1 MPVKRFVAALLL
13 GGGLW
18 LPAGQALAQ
27 DGESGEGAEVG
38 RLAAEIA
45 ACRMV
50 RDPTE
55 RLRCYD
61 AAAGLADEE
70 SVVEQGVVMQLAGED
85 DFDSDLFVSET
96 PWHLRW
102 NSRGS
107 IFTVELQDITGEL
120 IAIIGNQ
127 IGAGENRSEVQ
138 PPGEYRVA
146 VRAIGSWQIWVME
159 ED

>member
-1 MPVKRFVAALLL
+1 MPIKGLVAALLL

-18 LPAGQALAQ
+18 LSAGQASAQ
-27 DGESGEGAEVG
+27 DSDPGEGEEAG

-50 RDPTE
+50 QDPTE

-61 AAAGLADEE
+61 AAAGAADDE
-70 SVVEQGVVMQLAGED
+70 SVVAEGVVLQLAGED
-85 DFDSDLFVSET
+85 DFDSDNFVSES

-107 IFTVELQDITGEL
+107 IFTVELQDIAGEL

-146 VRAIGSWQIWVME
+146 VRAIGSWQLWVME